1 MTNPTPSEP
10 DLTALFDELIAV
22 ADNLMDLETMLA
34 ILRQRE
40 REDREAKHSIEQR
53 ILAIGSTRLAGGASF
68 IHADRWLVEVL
79 SPEDGQLFRVTKLIK
94 SQSIE

>member
-1 MTNPTPSEP
+1 MNTPTPSEP
-10 DLTALFDELIAV
+10 DITALFDELIAV
-22 ADNLMDLETMLA
+22 ADNLMDVETMLA

-53 ILAIGSTRLAGGASF
+53 ILAIGSARLTSGTSF

-79 SPEDGQLFRVTKLIK
+79 SPEEGQQFRVTKLIK
-94 SQSIE
+94 SQSIK